1 MSNLKILCHGSTKI
15 IEKPEFRNG
24 NKYNDYGLGFYC
36 TEELEFAKE
45 WACSDKNGRFANVYE
60 LDLPD
65 ILDLTNQ
72 RYNILN
78 WFAILVNNRTFSI
91 TNDLAA
97 EAKEYLAYNFLI
109 DISVF
114 ELYVFIRYVL

>member
-1 MSNLKILCHGSTKI
+1 
-15 IEKPEFRNG
+15 
-24 NKYNDYGLGFYC
+24 
-36 TEELEFAKE
+36 
-45 WACSDKNGRFANVYE
+45 VYE

-72 RYNILN
+72 QYNILN

-97 EAKEYLAYNFLI
+97 EAKEYLAYNF
-109 DISVF
+109 
-114 ELYVFIRYVL
+114 